1 MIVRCF
7 AILLL
12 ALAGIAPA
20 LAHDSNE
27 LSFLCFEE
35 RNECQVYADLLAR
48 FTDENDSVTVSVDM
62 VAPDELDAELARR
75 LEAGAAPDIVR
86 LPKPSA
92 LPSQALDLRPLLSD
106 ADALAARM
114 PAAFLAATRA
124 DAAPSGL
131 YAIPDAIAVVAP
143 FVNLSLFDAAGVA
156 PPAAGSGWDDW
167 LPALETVA
175 QNTDARYAL
184 SVDNKEH
191 RLVGPAMSLGARYF
205 DDEGALSLADD
216 SGLRELLLRLQG
228 LMQAGLTPEDTLR
241 GTGKSQDYFVGGET
255 VVYICGSWKAE
266 SVAAAVGDRFDWAI
280 LPNPVGA
287 GGGAGIGQF
296 TALAALASSPHPEA
310 LGQVFDYLTQP
321 AIVREFAERTLTIAA
336 LAGVDAPLD
345 YDTADD
351 TVAAA
356 LNAFAREVPHLTD
369 QALALGLH
377 PQVEVYY
384 EAANR
389 HLRAFFAGELN
400 LDAALDGIKRAL
412 ADG

>member
-7 AILLL
+7 VLLLL
-12 ALAGIAPA
+12 ALAGIALT
-20 LAHDSNE
+20 LAHDTIE

-35 RNECQVYADLLAR
+35 RNECQVYADLLSR
-48 FTDENDSVTVSVDM
+48 FSDENEAVTVRVEI
-62 VAPDELDAELARR
+62 VAADDIDSELARR
-75 LEAGAAPDIVR
+75 LEGGAAPHIAR
-86 LPKPSA
+86 LPIATAFASHT
-92 LPSQALDLRPLLSD
+92 LDLRPLLSD

-156 PPAAGSGWDDW
+156 LPGADAAWDDW
-167 LPALETVA
+167 LPALEAVA
-175 QNTDARYAL
+175 QKTDAQYAL

-205 DDEGALSLADD
+205 DEDGALTLADD
-216 SGLRELLLRLQG
+216 SGLREFLLILQG
-228 LMQAGLTPEDTLR
+228 WMQAGLTPEDTLL
-241 GTGKSQDYFVGGET
+241 GTGKSQDYFVRGET
-255 VVYICGSWKAE
+255 VLYICGSWKAE
-266 SVAAAVGDRFDWAI
+266 SVAAAVGVEFDWAI

-296 TALAALASSPHPEA
+296 TALVALASGPHPET

-321 AIVREFAERTLTIAA
+321 AVVREFAERALTIPA
-336 LAGVDAPLD
+336 LAGAQPPLD
-345 YDTADD
+345 YHTEDEAVT
-351 TVAAA
+351 AA
-356 LNAFAREVPHLTD
+356 LNAFAREVPNISK

-400 LDAALDGIKRAL
+400 LDAALDSIKRAL